1 MRLRRT
7 LSAKHARRRLLPPMR
22 LELVLDS
29 MGDAIILTDAEDR
42 IVFFNQAAELLTAWP
57 QATVLGRPCGEVFA
71 GSPVI
76 VATIHRARLSGQ
88 TQSCGQET
96 LRLPRRSV
104 LIRLSCSPVWE
115 PTGTV
120 EGVAAILHDL
130 SYQKK
135 LEDQVRRNETL
146 ARLGGLIAELA
157 HEIKN
162 PLGGIRGA
170 AQLLE
175 KRLTDDP
182 AGTECT
188 GVMIREIDRLS
199 RLVDQLLI
207 LGNPV
212 TPTPTELNVHR
223 VLHEVLSVME
233 SELRAKRVS
242 VRLAI
247 DPSLPNVHGDEA
259 LLTHVFLNLV
269 KNAMEMMP
277 TDGRLTIST
286 RMETDFHALSRM
298 KGGGKFMRVEFADN
312 GPGFSE
318 DILDRVFEPFFTT
331 KPRGSGLGLAICQ
344 RIVAMHGGTIQADN
358 TPDRGGVVTVTLPLV
373 PS

>member
-1 MRLRRT
+1 MPLRRT
-7 LSAKHARRRLLPPMR
+7 IAAKRARQHPLPATRLG
-22 LELVLDS
+22 LVLDS
-29 MGDAIILTDAEDR
+29 MSDAVILTDGEDR

-57 QATVLGRPCGEVFA
+57 QATVLTRPCQEVFA
-71 GSPVI
+71 ATPVI
-76 VATIHRARLSGQ
+76 VEMVRRARLSGQ
-88 TQSCGQET
+88 SQSCGQET
-96 LRLPRRSV
+96 LRLPRRPIP
-104 LIRLSCSPVWE
+104 IRLSCSPVWQ
-115 PTGTV
+115 PTGSV
-120 EGVAAILHDL
+120 EGVAVILHDL

-146 ARLGGLIAELA
+146 ARLGGLIAGLA

-175 KRLTDDP
+175 KRLNREP
-182 AGTECT
+182 AVTECT

-199 RLVDQLLI
+199 RLVEQLLI

-212 TPTPTELNVHR
+212 TPSPTALNVHR
-223 VLHEVLSVME
+223 LLHEVLSMLE
-233 SELRAKRVS
+233 SELRAKRVT

-247 DPSLPNVHGDEA
+247 DPSLPDVRGDEA

-277 TDGRLTIST
+277 ADGRLTIAT
-286 RMETDFHALSRM
+286 RMETDFYVLSQM
-298 KGGGKFMRVEFADN
+298 TTGGKFMRVEFADN
-312 GPGFSE
+312 GPGFAE
-318 DILDRVFEPFFTT
+318 GVLDRVFEPFFTT

-344 RIVAMHGGTIQADN
+344 RIVAMHGGTIHADN
-358 TPDRGGVVTVTLPLV
+358 APGGGGVVTVTLPLM
-373 PS
+373 PA